1 MTEPQGLLTD
11 PRPLRR
17 DAAENRERLLAAA
30 ATVFARDGLAASV
43 EEIARVANVGMG
55 TLYRRFPTKEALIEE
70 LVRQQLT
77 DLINAAEGANSL
89 PDGQGLEAFLWE
101 AGRLLQASSGCLAR
115 LWTETATAPL
125 VQGLRA
131 LIAQLLTQSQLQG
144 RIRDDIALPDISLLL
159 WGLVGVIT
167 ISHSAAP
174 SAWRRALELS
184 IAGLRP
190 SPELLIYPILT
201 AEQMDAISQ
210 RGNAPPTDTNR

>member
-1 MTEPQGLLTD
+1 MTEQQGLLTA

-77 DLINAAEGANSL
+77 DLIDAAQLATSL
-89 PDGQGLEAFLWE
+89 PDGQGLETFLWA
-101 AGRLLQASSGCLAR
+101 AGRLLEAGSGCFAR
-115 LWTETATAPL
+115 LWIETATAPL
-125 VQGLRA
+125 VGELRA
-131 LIAQLLTQSQLQG
+131 LIAQLVSQGQRHG
-144 RIRDDIALPDISLLL
+144 RIRDDIALPDVSLLL
-159 WGLVGVIT
+159 WGLNGVIT
-167 ISHSAAP
+167 ISHAAAP
-174 SAWRRALELS
+174 TAWRRALELS

-190 SPELLIYPILT
+190 SPARLVHSMLT
-201 AEQMDAISQ
+201 PQQMDTISH
-210 RGNAPPTDTNR
+210 RGK